1 MPFQVMKR
9 FDIIFITIK
18 KCVKTSLATSGIIY
32 IQALEF
38 LYSSLLKKSKMKKI
52 IFLLFVV
59 CVSLAR
65 GQSLSELYK
74 EVNSSVVVIDIIS
87 VAQEIAGDQIELV
100 AQQSQGSGVLISEDG
115 LIWTAAHVV
124 QSAEEVKVEFL
135 DGDIYQGEVITS
147 NEEADVA
154 LVRISEEFNL
164 KNKKVAAIGDSDKV
178 EIGED
183 VFVLGAPHGFKQS
196 LSRGILSGRFS
207 PESLMNDFIKIEF
220 LQTDAAINPGNSGGP
235 MFNMKGEVVGIA
247 SRIYTNSGG
256 FEGIG
261 FAMSSNVAHKL
272 LMEEATFW
280 GGIESMMVDGSLAAA
295 LNVPQDAGI
304 LVMNVSSKGAGG
316 QLGIKGGFIP
326 ATIDGVDLLIGGDII
341 LEIAGIQ
348 VKDVNSLFEIRS
360 KIANFAVGQEITM
373 TILRNGKV
381 GQGKFKKPK

>member
-1 MPFQVMKR
+1 
-9 FDIIFITIK
+9 
-18 KCVKTSLATSGIIY
+18 
-32 IQALEF
+32 
-38 LYSSLLKKSKMKKI
+38 MKKI
-52 IFLLFVV
+52 ISLIFLLSLST
-59 CVSLAR
+59 VS
-65 GQSLSELYK
+65 GQKLSELYK

-87 VAQEIAGDQIELV
+87 VAPERTGDQIELV
-100 AQQSQGSGVLISEDG
+100 AQQSQGSGVLISKDG

-135 DGDIYQGEVITS
+135 DGDLYQGEVITS

-164 KNKKVAAIGDSDKV
+164 KNKKVAAIGDSDKA

-235 MFNMKGEVVGIA
+235 MFNMKGEVIGIA

-272 LMEEATFW
+272 LMEEATLW
-280 GGIESMMVDGSLAAA
+280 GGMESMMVDGSLAAA

-316 QLGIKGGFIP
+316 QLGIKGGYIP
-326 ATIDGVDLLIGGDII
+326 ASIDGVDLLLGGDII
-341 LEIAGIQ
+341 LEIAGTQ
-348 VKDVNSLFEIRS
+348 VKDVNSIFEIRS

-381 GQGKFKKPK
+381 GQGKFKKLQ